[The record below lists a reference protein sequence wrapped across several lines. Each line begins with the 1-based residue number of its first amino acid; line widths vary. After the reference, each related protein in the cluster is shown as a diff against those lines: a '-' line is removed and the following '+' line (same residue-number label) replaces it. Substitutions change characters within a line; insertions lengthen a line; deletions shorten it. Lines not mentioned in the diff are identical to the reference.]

1 MNALKDAI
9 DLQVN
14 DLLEKHVKEIVAS
27 YTHLLTKKVQARVDD
42 VLNNVITNIVKD
54 VEFPDNS
61 IKPSAIDW
69 TDFQLSIN
77 QVQGARELAQATVKE
92 ATNTDHLEVDVAEI
106 GMLILKRGIN
116 TDSPGFKSIVDAV
129 TDKIPPTPPAH
140 IDYSQIKIPE
150 VPDYTGQF
158 KEIKEEFNKSIK
170 LRGHLPQLEVSGEAT
185 LSDVLYTT
193 PGTKRVGINTIDPSD
208 ALTVWDNEVEVVIGK
223 HKAQEGYIGTR
234 RRQDINIGA
243 NNKVGIT
250 VRSDGSVAI
259 NKLQLMG
266 RVIEQSDTVPGE
278 ARKKGDITLNS
289 NPQIGSPI
297 GWVCLDGLRWTGFGK
312 IEE

>member
-1 MNALKDAI
+1 LTTLKDAI

-14 DLLEKHVKEIVAS
+14 DLLEKHVKEVVAS
-27 YTHLLTKKVQARVDD
+27 YTHLLTKKVQVRVDD

-54 VEFPDNS
+54 VEFPDDS

-92 ATNTDHLEVDVAEI
+92 TINTDYLEVDVAEV
-106 GMLILKRGIN
+106 GMLILKRGIT
-116 TDSPGFKSIVDAV
+116 TDTPGFKSIVDAV

-140 IDYSQIKIPE
+140 IDYSQIKI
-150 VPDYTGQF
+150 PDYTGQF

-208 ALTVWDNEVEVVIGK
+208 ALTVWDNEVEVVMGK

-259 NKLQLMG
+259 DKLQLMG
-266 RVIEQSDTVPGE
+266 RTLETSNSVPGE

-297 GWVCLDGLRWTGFGK
+297 GWVCLDGLRWSGFGK

>member
-1 MNALKDAI
+1 M
-9 DLQVN
+9 
-14 DLLEKHVKEIVAS
+14 
-27 YTHLLTKKVQARVDD
+27 
-42 VLNNVITNIVKD
+42 
-54 VEFPDNS
+54 
-61 IKPSAIDW
+61 
-69 TDFQLSIN
+69 LSN
-77 QVQGARELAQATVKE
+77 
-92 ATNTDHLEVDVAEI
+92 
-106 GMLILKRGIN
+106 
-116 TDSPGFKSIVDAV
+116 
-129 TDKIPPTPPAH
+129 
-140 IDYSQIKIPE
+140 
-150 VPDYTGQF
+150 
-158 KEIKEEFNKSIK
+158 
-170 LRGHLPQLEVSGEAT
+170 
-185 LSDVLYTT
+185 VLYTT

-266 RVIEQSDTVPGE
+266 RVIAQSDTVPGE
-278 ARKKGDITLNS
+278 ARKKGDITLNT